1 MFIGPNINDMEGVSV
16 VYESQ
21 STISIHFP
29 LMRKN
34 PNMKLKFLTLK
45 NGVNLNQYPS
55 VLKNVKLRKEIKE
68 EVIKIVTI
76 HTAKYVIIDNK
87 LPIRISGIFADIL
100 ECLKQDLQINFD
112 LHIVHDLNYGVKL
125 KNGSWNGMI
134 GELIDKNSSVQ
145 WHKRIWKKLLEHEH
159 ESFVNTL
166 AEGGKKIME
175 KKVAFICDYL
185 FILMNLDKPDIGYL
199 KDIQTKDSIHLA
211 FRKKF
216 RHLLD
221 IPKFLS
227 VINKKLLSQ
236 MSFEN
241 QQKWR
246 RSFPGY
252 QYHIIISAYELAIEP
267 PSLFRDGLMRKSPK
281 SALAQLLRS
290 KTPLESRL
298 PDDATYIVDG
308 GYLLRVVIWPPN
320 STYGEICESYVS
332 YTLRHYGNE
341 AIVVFDG
348 YESAMSTKSAEQK
361 RRATKSSS
369 RDIMIDESMSTV
381 TTQSEFLSNDAN
393 KTKLIT
399 MLVKKFNNKYIKTI
413 QAIADADRLIV
424 ETAFLETGHSHPVVV
439 IGIDTDIL
447 IMLTSLAPAGSD
459 MYILCSINPLSLYNI
474 TLIQEAVGKKKIHLL
489 FAHSV
494 TGCDTTSAL
503 FGLEKK
509 KAIALLDQY
518 NVDNSL
524 DVFISGSTTKEIIS
538 SVGEKFILKLYGAQ
552 KDINI
557 MNVCGL
563 EAEIAVLAF

>member
-1 MFIGPNINDMEGVSV
+1 MFIGHNINDMEGVSV

-29 LMRKN
+29 LMRKD

-134 GELIDKNSSVQ
+134 GELIDKKADIALGPLSVTTEREKVVDFSPVILHSGMSLVYKNPKVRTFNIQSYFAPFSLHFWYMMTASVFVCWICLHFFRLSCNEVECKVEYHARRNLFTIFAMITMQGMHFEPSKSAIRGVLWILWIWCIIINVAYTANIFSVLAMNRKSVPFKSLYEFSNQDEYKPLILKNSAGIAFFKNSSVQ

-185 FILMNLDKPDIGYL
+185 FILMNLDEPDIGYL

-246 RSFPGY
+246 RSFPGCLGT
-252 QYHIIISAYELAIEP
+252 IIY
-267 PSLFRDGLMRKSPK
+267 K
-281 SALAQLLRS
+281 
-290 KTPLESRL
+290 
-298 PDDATYIVDG
+298 
-308 GYLLRVVIWPPN
+308 
-320 STYGEICESYVS
+320 
-332 YTLRHYGNE
+332 
-341 AIVVFDG
+341 
-348 YESAMSTKSAEQK
+348 
-361 RRATKSSS
+361 
-369 RDIMIDESMSTV
+369 
-381 TTQSEFLSNDAN
+381 
-393 KTKLIT
+393 
-399 MLVKKFNNKYIKTI
+399 
-413 QAIADADRLIV
+413 
-424 ETAFLETGHSHPVVV
+424 
-439 IGIDTDIL
+439 
-447 IMLTSLAPAGSD
+447 
-459 MYILCSINPLSLYNI
+459 
-474 TLIQEAVGKKKIHLL
+474 QE
-489 FAHSV
+489 
-494 TGCDTTSAL
+494 
-503 FGLEKK
+503 
-509 KAIALLDQY
+509 
-518 NVDNSL
+518 
-524 DVFISGSTTKEIIS
+524 
-538 SVGEKFILKLYGAQ
+538 
-552 KDINI
+552 
-557 MNVCGL
+557 
-563 EAEIAVLAF
+563 